1 MSTTQVLAFFDTR
14 FCSSGPV
21 WEAAGGSDHWR
32 SCLEPRS
39 QHAGHPPLHTPS
51 VLGTYDLSR
60 PEQAAAVVVAAR
72 GVGLGG
78 FILDLLPWN
87 GSYVCG
93 AEMLEPHCGDGFGL
107 AFQWDNGDMGGDW
120 DRLHRACA
128 AVVAALRPW
137 RHVLLGG
144 RPVLIVRRPR
154 ALPDPALVVAM
165 LRREATAQGL
175 PGLYLIANAAEAS
188 GALGQAGFDAF
199 LDPDPADWVSCE
211 SMNRD
216 DGYAHLLARTGQ
228 SDPVALS
235 DQKLNY
241 LPFMGSRMVNRARR
255 GKMIPRVVS
264 NFTDWPD
271 RSNGGAVVF
280 ENASPGLYGMFLRK
294 AVDVVEDL
302 LPEGERAVFLE
313 SWNGWRNGSQIEP
326 STQSAELWL
335 QATRDA
341 IAWGRYLVQAR
352 QVRLK
357 EPERRLSD
365 ENRAGIAALCVQ
377 VAAELERE
385 DENPSQAC
393 CPACGSERTLSEQK
407 APHWKV
413 GEQFYGLA
421 LCREC
426 GWRGTTP
433 MPTQQV
439 LEQLYTVNF
448 DYAWYRAHR
457 AGIYADAKRRLH
469 EAAPFLGGS
478 VLDYGGG
485 NGYLAQ
491 AAQRL
496 GLDAAVY
503 DPYCGTPDSEIL
515 GRRWDTIFCLHA
527 LEHAPVPSEVLDR
540 IAALL
545 TPGGRLILAVPN
557 AAGVGYGSLGI
568 DWHWFQ
574 GPLLHVSH
582 FTPAAV
588 CRLLH
593 RRGFQLESV
602 SFHDRWNANTL
613 ADLERR
619 DETLRLEQEWGIDRD
634 PALAWRNIRRR
645 FRLLHAQGPRAQ
657 DDESLAEI
665 LVIARAPQG

>member
-14 FCSSGPV
+14 FCTSGPV
-21 WEAAGGSDHWR
+21 WEATGGSDHWR

-39 QHAGHPPLHTPS
+39 QHVGHPPLHNPS
-51 VLGTYDLSR
+51 VLGAYDLSR
-60 PEQAAAVVVAAR
+60 PEQAAAVVAAAR
-72 GVGLGG
+72 DVGLGG

-87 GSYVCG
+87 GGYVCG

-107 AFQWDNGDMGGDW
+107 AFQWDNGDAGGDW

-128 AVVAALRPW
+128 AVVAAVRPW
-137 RHVLLGG
+137 RHALLGG

-154 ALPDPALVVAM
+154 SLPDPALVAAM

-175 PGLYLIANAAEAS
+175 SGLYLIANAAEAS
-188 GALGQAGFDAF
+188 GVLGQAGFDAF

-216 DGYAHLLARTGQ
+216 DGYAQLLARTGQ

-241 LPFMGSRMVNRARR
+241 LSFMGSRMVNRTRR
-255 GKMIPRVVS
+255 GKVIPRVVS

-271 RSNGGAVVF
+271 RSQGGAVVF
-280 ENASPGLYGMFLRK
+280 ENVSPGLYGMFLRK

-313 SWNGWRNGSQIEP
+313 SWNGWRQRSQIEP
-326 STQSAELWL
+326 TS
-335 QATRDA
+335 QAADILLRETRDA

-365 ENRAGIAALCVQ
+365 DVRAGITALCAQ
-377 VAAELERE
+377 VAADLARN
-385 DENPSQAC
+385 DGDMAPAC
-393 CPACGSERTLSEQK
+393 CPACGADGAVSVEP
-407 APHWKV
+407 APRWNVNGQH
-413 GEQFYGLA
+413 YGLA

-426 GWRGTTP
+426 GWRGTNP
-433 MPTQQV
+433 MPTPRM
-439 LEQLYTVNF
+439 LERLYAETF
-448 DYAWYRAHR
+448 DYGWYRAHR
-457 AGIYADAKRRLH
+457 AGIYADAKRRLI
-469 EAAPFLGGS
+469 ETAPFLGRS

-491 AAQRL
+491 AARRL
-496 GLDAAVY
+496 GMEAAVY
-503 DPYCGTPDSEIL
+503 DPYCGTPDPEIL
-515 GRRWDTIFCLHA
+515 ERRWDTIFCLHV

-545 TPGGRLILAVPN
+545 NPGGRLILAVPN

-568 DWHWFQ
+568 GWHWFQ

-588 CRLLH
+588 SRLLH

-613 ADLERR
+613 TDVERC
-619 DETLRLEQEWGIDRD
+619 DETLRLEREWGIGRD
-634 PALAWRNIRRR
+634 PALALRNIRRR

-665 LVIARAPQG
+665 LVIARAPQD